1 MEDSGGVSVSDLV
14 KRHTSRTDLPIP
26 QVNGAPAAS
35 QPVPQTPPR
44 APQRAARE
52 AEPAKAPQAPPPPP
66 PEAQR
71 RAAPPRRQAQPRPE
85 QMSQQMP
92 RPEPRGRAPQ
102 PPAAPNGQQATGQ
115 RPVPSRDATGQR
127 PMPPNPAPRPV
138 AQASGTY
145 SIPAAQVAAAKV
157 PPAPRGHTSGPRPV
171 PQNSAALPA
180 PAKPT
185 NGHTNGHTGQQPRPA
200 RPPQPSQQLPVP
212 QPSQQLPVPNA
223 GQNGRPPKP
232 VGQMSAQLPVPQAP
246 AAEPEERPANGNGQV
261 PPALKR
267 SAPSNERKPM
277 PPRREIDAIS
287 MTTEMEAISE
297 DVKEIR
303 RVDAT
308 LARFSAVH
316 DELAEEERLKKEK
329 RERLMPWLK
338 GESEGDEE
346 PDVLAET
353 QAAGTLDRELADLP
367 TVNERPV
374 VEHVEHTQHVD
385 PPEPERK
392 TAGGGGTRKPP
403 TNRLVR
409 SGRIA
414 AASIAAV
421 LLVGTGVVWGG
432 KEWIDGQFNEVAA
445 LDQNS
450 SDIKDGAAQLGDE
463 NFLMVGSDTREGA
476 EAEDGV
482 GTAAQVKGARSDTI
496 MIAHIPKDRKR
507 VVMVSFPRD
516 LEVQIPACEK
526 YDSATGKYGEP
537 GQPLKN
543 EKINA
548 AFMVGGPKCVTK
560 VVQNLTGLKINHF
573 VGIDFHGFKD
583 MVDAVHGVEMCVA
596 KPMYDT
602 KLKTWI
608 VEKPGQNVTLTG
620 DAALNFVR
628 ARAVTEGPHT
638 DKGDP
643 TADYGR
649 IKRQQKFLSSL
660 LRKAMSGQVLL
671 DPAKLSDF
679 VGAFTKA
686 TFGEGIGTD
695 ELITLG
701 RSLQSVGAGKVTF
714 ITVPTVGLPNGRGNE
729 VLRDKDNKALFNAI
743 INKVPLPNEQPDGAP
758 QAQAGQ
764 TPPESLQNQQGQI
777 VDPKSVK
784 VQVLNSGAK
793 DGDGRRAQTA
803 LRNQGFVVLQ
813 AVESGTKLP
822 NTVVKYGT
830 DLNAATTV
838 SAAVPGSK
846 LEKDDSLGSAVMLFL
861 GQDYGGKIQNPS
873 QGTPGGQNAPAPP
886 PAPEVPKGLSTV
898 NAGDQGCA

>member
-1 MEDSGGVSVSDLV
+1 
-14 KRHTSRTDLPIP
+14 
-26 QVNGAPAAS
+26 
-35 QPVPQTPPR
+35 
-44 APQRAARE
+44 
-52 AEPAKAPQAPPPPP
+52 
-66 PEAQR
+66 
-71 RAAPPRRQAQPRPE
+71 
-85 QMSQQMP
+85 
-92 RPEPRGRAPQ
+92 
-102 PPAAPNGQQATGQ
+102 
-115 RPVPSRDATGQR
+115 
-127 PMPPNPAPRPV
+127 MPPNPAPRPV

-157 PPAPRGHTSGPRPV
+157 PPAPRGHTSGPRPI

-180 PAKPT
+180 PAKPA
-185 NGHTNGHTGQQPRPA
+185 NGHTGQQQRPQ

-223 GQNGRPPKP
+223 DQNGRPPRP
-232 VGQMSAQLPVPQAP
+232 VGQMSAQLPIPQAP
-246 AAEPEERPANGNGQV
+246 AAEPEEHPANGNGQV

-267 SAPSNERKPM
+267 PAPPKERKPL

-297 DVKEIR
+297 PVKEIR

-374 VEHVEHTQHVD
+374 VDPVERTQHVD
-385 PPEPERK
+385 PPEPEREA
-392 TAGGGGTRKPP
+392 TGGGGTRKPP

-421 LLVGTGVVWGG
+421 LLVGTGIVWGG
-432 KEWIDGQFNEVAA
+432 KEWIDGQFNDVAA

-496 MIAHIPKDRKR
+496 MIAHVPKDRKR

-526 YDSATGKYGEP
+526 YDAKTREYGEVAK
-537 GQPLKN
+537 PLAN
-543 EKINA
+543 QKINV

-560 VVQNLTGLKINHF
+560 VIQNLTGLKINHF

-583 MVDAVHGVEMCVA
+583 MVDAVQGVEVCA
-596 KPMYDT
+596 SRPMYDIE
-602 KLKTWI
+602 LKTWI
-608 VEKPGQNVTLTG
+608 IEKPGQNVTLAG

-628 ARAVTEGPHT
+628 ARHVRDSPTSKEG
-638 DKGDP
+638 DK
-643 TADYGR
+643 TSDYGR
-649 IKRQQKFLSSL
+649 IKRQQRFLSSL

-671 DPAKLSDF
+671 DPNKLSGF

-686 TFGEGIGTD
+686 TFGEGIDTD
-695 ELITLG
+695 QLITLG

-714 ITVPTVGLPNGRGNE
+714 ITVPTVGDPNSRGNE
-729 VLRDKDNKALFNAI
+729 VLREKDNRALFNAI
-743 INKVPLPNEQPDGAP
+743 INKVPLPSEQPDSAP

-813 AVESGTKLP
+813 AVESGIKVP

-846 LEKDDSLGSAVMLFL
+846 LEKDDSLGGAVMLLL
-861 GQDYGGKIQNPS
+861 GQDFGGKIQNPS
-873 QGTPGGQNAPAPP
+873 QGTPGGQNTQAPP
-886 PAPEVPKGLSTV
+886 PAPEVPKNLSTV
-898 NAGDQGCA
+898 NAGDEGCA

>member
-14 KRHTSRTDLPIP
+14 KRHSRTDLPIP
-26 QVNGAPAAS
+26 QVNGAAGHPAAA
-35 QPVPQTPPR
+35 QTQTR
-44 APQRAARE
+44 APRRAIRDG
-52 AEPAKAPQAPPPPP
+52 EPVPPPPP
-66 PEAQR
+66 QGPPPPAASPRPPQAS
-71 RAAPPRRQAQPRPE
+71 RAAAPRRQAQPRPE
-85 QMSQQMP
+85 QPAQQMP
-92 RPEPRGRAPQ
+92 RPEARNRAAAQ
-102 PPAAPNGQQATGQ
+102 PTGQQPTGQ
-115 RPVPSRDATGQR
+115 RPAPTPPRDATGQR
-127 PMPPNPAPRPV
+127 PIPQTGQNPPNPAPRPV

-145 SIPAAQVAAAKV
+145 QVPAAQVAAAKV
-157 PPAPRGHTSGPRPV
+157 PPAPRGHTSGPRPM

-180 PAKPT
+180 PAKQA
-185 NGHTNGHTGQQPRPA
+185 NGHTGQHPRPP
-200 RPPQPSQQLPVP
+200 RPPQPAQQLPVP
-212 QPSQQLPVPNA
+212 
-223 GQNGRPPKP
+223 NGRPPKP
-232 VGQMSAQLPVPQAP
+232 VGQMSAQLPIPPAP
-246 AAEPEERPANGNGQV
+246 LAPPAVEPEELEHHGNPQIPA
-261 PPALKR
+261 ALKR
-267 SAPSNERKPM
+267 PAPPSERKPL
-277 PPRREIDAIS
+277 PPRRDIDAIS

-353 QAAGTLDRELADLP
+353 QAAGNLDQELADLP
-367 TVNERPV
+367 TVSEQPA
-374 VEHVEHTQHVD
+374 VEPTVHTE
-385 PPEPERK
+385 PPEPPEPVRK

-403 TNRLVR
+403 RSRLVR
-409 SGRIA
+409 TGRIA

-421 LLVGTGVVWGG
+421 LLVGTGAVWGG
-432 KEWIDGQFNEVAA
+432 KEWIDGQFQEIEA

-450 SDIKDGAAQLGDE
+450 SDIKDSAAQFGDE

-526 YDSATGKYGEP
+526 YDSATGDYGEP
-537 GQPLKN
+537 TKPLKN

-548 AFMVGGPKCVTK
+548 AFMVGGPKCVTR
-560 VVQNLTGLKINHF
+560 VIQNLTGLKINHF

-583 MVDAVHGVEMCVA
+583 MVDAVQGVEVCA
-596 KPMYDT
+596 SRPMYDT
-602 KLKTWI
+602 ELKTWI

-628 ARAVTEGPHT
+628 ARHVRDSPTSKEG
-638 DKGDP
+638 DK
-643 TADYGR
+643 TSDYGR
-649 IKRQQKFLSSL
+649 IKRQQRFLSSL

-671 DPAKLSDF
+671 DPTKLSNF
-679 VGAFTKA
+679 VGAFSKA
-686 TFGEGIGTD
+686 TFGEGIDTD
-695 ELITLG
+695 QLITLG

-714 ITVPTVGLPNGRGNE
+714 ITVPTVGLPNDRGNE

-743 INKVPLPNEQPDGAP
+743 INKLPLPGEQPDGAP

-777 VDPKSVK
+777 VDPQSVK
-784 VQVLNSGAK
+784 IQVLNAGAA
-793 DGDGRRAQTA
+793 DGEARRAATS
-803 LRNQGFVVLQ
+803 LRNQGFQVLQ
-813 AVESGTKLP
+813 AVDAGIKIP
-822 NTVVKYGT
+822 NTVVRYGT
-830 DLNAATTV
+830 DINAATTL
-838 SAAVPGSK
+838 SAAVVGSK
-846 LEKDDSLGSAVMLFL
+846 LEKDDSLGGAVVVML
-861 GQDYGGKIQNPS
+861 GQDYSKKIQAPS
-873 QGTPGGQNAPAPP
+873 QGTPGSQTTPAPP
-886 PAPEVPKGLSTV
+886 PAAEVPKNLSTV
-898 NAGDQGCA
+898 NAGDDSCA